1 MDVSEFIHEWDEYTV
16 EELIKDLSKTVNGM
30 KYAAYKEDADLML
43 DILSEAQMC
52 LDALESVMLDRPNTT
67 SQE

>member
-1 MDVSEFIHEWDEYTV
+1 MDVSEFIHEWDDYAV
-16 EELIKDLSKTVNGM
+16 NDLISDLSKTVSGM

>member
-1 MDVSEFIHEWDEYTV
+1 MDVSEFIHEWDDYAV
-16 EELIKDLSKTVNGM
+16 NDLISDLSKTVSGM

-52 LDALESVMLDRPNTT
+52 LDALESVMLDRPNTN
-67 SQE
+67 QE

>member
-43 DILSEAQMC
+43 DILSEARMC
-52 LDALESVMLDRPNTT
+52 LDALESVMLDRPNTN
-67 SQE
+67 QE

>member
-30 KYAAYKEDADLML
+30 KYAAYKEDANLMIEIIS
-43 DILSEAQMC
+43 DSQTC
-52 LDALESVMLDRPNTT
+52 LEALESVMLDRNTD
-67 SQE
+67 QE

>member
-1 MDVSEFIHEWDEYTV
+1 MDVSEFIHEWDDYAV
-16 EELIKDLSKTVNGM
+16 NDLINDLSKTVSGI

-52 LDALESVMLDRPNTT
+52 LDALESVMLDRPNTN
-67 SQE
+67 QE

>member
-1 MDVSEFIHEWDEYTV
+1 MDVSEFIHEWDDYAV
-16 EELIKDLSKTVNGM
+16 NDLINDLSKTVSGM

-52 LDALESVMLDRPNTT
+52 LDALASVLLDRPNTN
-67 SQE
+67 QE